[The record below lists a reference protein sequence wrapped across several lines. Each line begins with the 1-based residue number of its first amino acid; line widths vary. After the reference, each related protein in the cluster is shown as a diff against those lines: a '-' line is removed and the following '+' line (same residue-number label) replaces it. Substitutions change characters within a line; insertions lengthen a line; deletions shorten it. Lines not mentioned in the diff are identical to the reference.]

1 MKKAAALAC
10 GLFFY
15 PACAVGDSG
24 DTGHAAPHIPAI
36 SLEEVAS
43 GFEEPVHIAQA
54 GDDSGQLYVVE
65 QQGRIRIVDHG
76 RVLAKAFLNISGRVE
91 SGGEKGLLGMAFHP
105 GYAGN
110 GYFYVN
116 YTAVDQGVLYTLVSR
131 FSRKGGEHA
140 DAASEKVLL
149 KIRQPFGN
157 HNGGQIAFGP
167 DGFLYIGMG
176 DGGSANDPMGNG
188 QSLVTLLGAMLR
200 IDVDQEQAGKPYA
213 IPPDNPFIDHARAR
227 PEIWAYGL
235 RNPWRFSFDALN
247 GDLWLADVGQ
257 NEVEEI
263 NLIEKGGNY
272 GWNIMEGDI
281 CTPDV
286 SSSCDKAGLKMP
298 IHTYR
303 HPEGFAVTGGFVYR
317 GSAIAGLSGAYL
329 FADYVSGR
337 IWGLKH
343 DGMQVIAHKLL
354 IEPNGGS
361 MFLRRILGGELS
373 ISSFG
378 QGEDLELYIADH
390 RTGNILKIIA
400 GPSVK

>member
-10 GLFFY
+10 GLFFC
-15 PACAVGDSG
+15 PASALSG
-24 DTGHAAPHIPAI
+24 ACGATDAALPIPAI
-36 SLEEVAS
+36 ALAEVTS
-43 GFEEPVHIAQA
+43 GFVEPVQIVQA
-54 GDDSGQLYVVE
+54 SDNSGLIFVVE
-65 QQGRIRIVDHG
+65 QQGRIRIISNG
-76 RVLAKAFLNISGRVE
+76 RVASIPFLDITSQIE
-91 SGGEKGLLGMAFHP
+91 SGGEKGLLSMAFHP
-105 GYAGN
+105 DYDDN
-110 GYFYVN
+110 GYFYVD
-116 YTAVDQGVLYTLVSR
+116 YTTIDKTGLYTVVSR
-131 FSRKGGEHA
+131 FSRTNGSPHTN
-140 DAASEKVLL
+140 AASEKVLL

-176 DGGSANDPMGNG
+176 DGGSANDPRGHG
-188 QSLVTLLGAMLR
+188 QNLASLLGTMLR
-200 IDVDQEQAGKPYA
+200 IDVNHEEDGKPYA
-213 IPPDNPFIDHARAR
+213 IPPDNPFVDSAPVR

-235 RNPWRFSFDALN
+235 RNPWRFSFDAQT

-263 NLIEKGGNY
+263 DLIEKGGNY

-286 SSSCDKAGLKMP
+286 SRSCDKSGLRMP

-317 GSAIAGLSGAYL
+317 GDGIPVLCGTYL

-337 IWGLKH
+337 IWGLRH
-343 DGMQVIAHKLL
+343 DGKKVTAHKLL
-354 IEPNGGS
+354 IEPNSGN
-361 MFLRRILGGELS
+361 MLLRRLLGGELS

-378 QGEDLELYIADH
+378 QGEDRELYIADH
-390 RTGNILKIIA
+390 RTGKILKIIA
-400 GPSVK
+400 EHD